1 MNKKQLWLLVIL
13 LFAGVALYA
22 QVPKAIN
29 YQAVAYGEDGNALAN
44 KQIAVKLAILQGGA
58 EGVAVYEETHEVR
71 TADNGV
77 FNLQIGTGTIVS
89 GAFSSID
96 WSQSPYYVQ
105 FSLDTQGGSSYRK
118 VATSQMLSVPYALYA
133 ERAGSVEGGSGSVA
147 NPFTFMPING
157 PAGKLLSGSNE
168 ELSGDPS
175 FFIAYNN
182 DVNQEVTYRIEGLP
196 NYVSI
201 NASSSSLS
209 GPNGQYLSLNLVYDD
224 RNAITG
230 THNGRIIFEN
240 NQGFQRVYPFKFVT
254 VTRDWNYDQFGTD
267 ESTNTAVSIIQ
278 QYKNTCSQMFEQL
291 DEAFFTTPSDNQYYC
306 FYNKTYDPN
315 TEIIP
320 FIFDNNNCLS
330 LENDIESLLYSLEE
344 VTTSP
349 NLSESVKNSA
359 IVSAKIAK
367 AYLYLMRVSYLGQFL
382 SYRTGDVLSQTEA
395 LEVIISLLTA
405 ALAID
410 NENAEALTLLG
421 EAYLLGGKWQEAANL
436 TSSAVTGS
444 LDAFIFKIAQWKQN
458 NSEDVTEASLM
469 SEFMDN
475 YYTSHKRGHLF
486 LRILDYFG
494 QYFNLD
500 ESDYYKKVLPFPA
513 SDVRTYE
520 NLTQNPGY

>member
-1 MNKKQLWLLVIL
+1 MNRKQLWLLIFL

-29 YQAVAYGEDGNALAN
+29 YQAVAYEADGNVVAD
-44 KQIAVKLAILQGGA
+44 KQISVKLAILQGGA
-58 EGVAVYEETHEVR
+58 EGTAVYEETHQVH
-71 TADNGV
+71 TAANGV

-89 GAFSSID
+89 GAFSLID

-133 ERAGSVEGGSGSVA
+133 ERAGSVDGGSESGI
-147 NPFTFMPING
+147 NPFTIMPING
-157 PAGKLLSGSNE
+157 PAGKLLSGSDE
-168 ELSGDPS
+168 EISGDPS

-182 DVNQEVTYRIEGLP
+182 DINQEVTYRIEGLP

-201 NASSSSLS
+201 NESSSSLS
-209 GPNGQYLSLNLVYDD
+209 GPNGQYLFFALWYDN

-230 THNGRIIFEN
+230 THNCRIIFEN

-267 ESTNTAVSIIQ
+267 ESTNNAVSMIL
-278 QYKNTCSQMFEQL
+278 QYKNTCSQLFETV
-291 DEAFFTTPSDNQYYC
+291 DEAFFTAPSNNQYTC

-315 TEIIP
+315 SEILPLIL
-320 FIFDNNNCLS
+320 DNIS
-330 LENDIESLLYSLEE
+330 LENDVESLLYSLEE
-344 VTTSP
+344 VATSP

-359 IVSAKIAK
+359 IVSAKVAK
-367 AYLYLMRVSYLGQFL
+367 AYLYLMRVSYWGQFL

-395 LEVIISLLTA
+395 LEVVISLLTA

-421 EAYLLGGKWQEAANL
+421 EAYLLVGKWQEAANL
-436 TSSAVTGS
+436 TSSAVLGS

-513 SDVRTYE
+513 SDVRAYD